1 QQLPELFVGVDG
13 DEHYGNIR
21 VGGLLRG
28 GVTFLSVATDD
39 HWLRDLRFVDTL
51 MIAPTL
57 AVGADVGFAL
67 GPNAELTLAAR
78 YDHVFEQR
86 GDTKQYAISSGAQT
100 GHFLDAAMGGLR
112 SAEVTAGIR
121 GAF

>member
-1 QQLPELFVGVDG
+1 
-13 DEHYGNIR
+13 
-21 VGGLLRG
+21 
-28 GVTFLSVATDD
+28 
-39 HWLRDLRFVDTL
+39 VDTL

-67 GPNAELTLAAR
+67 GRNAEVTIAAR

-86 GDTKQYAISSGAQT
+86 GDTKTYEIGSGAQT
-100 GHFLDAAMGGLR
+100 GSFVDASSGGLR

-121 GAF
+121 GMF